1 PFLRGFLVRGVL
13 LPGLVFLLL
22 LGLLLLGLGGGV
34 LLQLERRRF
43 AGHVI
48 ELDDEIVLPRCEV
61 LIRPV
66 AVLID
71 LNPIPLELRG
81 LLRLRCE
88 FGRDLGVLVL
98 RGCAVLRRPHHI
110 AVLLD
115 DELLLLGAD
124 VDEAGR
130 GVIVLDDHPEF
141 GLFPVLHGFGID
153 FGFERDL
160 VLGTFS
166 ARRLLIGDRC
176 GRRGLG
182 LRLLGG
188 GRSFVSPTAAD

>member
-1 PFLRGFLVRGVL
+1 VLRRGPVLRGFLVGGVL
-13 LPGLVFLLL
+13 LAGLVVLLL

-34 LLQLERRRF
+34 LLQLESRRF
-43 AGHVI
+43 ARPII
-48 ELDDEIVLPRCEV
+48 EFDDEIVLPRCEV
-61 LIRPV
+61 LIRAV

-88 FGRDLGVLVL
+88 FGRDFGVLVL

-124 VDEAGR
+124 VDEAGH
-130 GVIVLDDHPEF
+130 GVIVRYVHLEFVLFLVLD
-141 GLFPVLHGFGID
+141 GFVID
-153 FGFERDL
+153 FVVERDL

-166 ARRLLIGDRC
+166 ARRLLIGDRR
-176 GRRGLG
+176 GRGGFGLP
-182 LRLLGG
+182 LLGG
-188 GRSFVSPTAAD
+188 